1 MIRIT
6 DLSFQFQQAGPPL
19 FTGLSLHVARGERLA
34 LVGPSGSGK
43 TTLIQLLAGLLPYSQ
58 GTIDIAGMRLPAGD
72 DKAASAMRNR
82 QIGIVFQNYNLLGR
96 LTVAENLRLRLAI
109 AGMSSESASLSA
121 WLDRVGLANL
131 LHVRANRL
139 SGGQQQRIAA
149 VRALI
154 TRPAVVLADEP
165 TGNLDD
171 AAAANIVSLLTDRE
185 VAPTVL
191 VATHDPR
198 VLGTFDR
205 HHHLTPAE
213 RP

>member
-1 MIRIT
+1 LIRIT
-6 DLSFQFQQAGPPL
+6 DLTFRFQQNGPPL
-19 FTGLSLHVARGERLA
+19 FTGFSLHVARGARLA

-43 TTLIQLLAGLLPYSQ
+43 TTLIQILAGLLPYDQ
-58 GTIDIAGMRLPAGD
+58 GEIDIAGKRLPVGD
-72 DKAASAMRNR
+72 DKTVSAFRNR
-82 QIGIVFQNYNLLGR
+82 QLGIVFQNYNLLGK

-109 AGMSSESASLSA
+109 AGMQAQVAGLAA
-121 WLDRVGLANL
+121 WLDRVGLADL

-154 TRPAVVLADEP
+154 TRPTIVLADEP

-171 AAAANIVSLLTDRE
+171 RAAANIIALLTDRE

-198 VLGTFDR
+198 VLGAFDS
-205 HHHLTPAE
+205 HHYLSPVE
-213 RP
+213 P